1 MSSLSSGVSLTVSTD
16 DFESKMD
23 AATNK
28 LAKILSK
35 SQWAL
40 GMNIDELGRYVN
52 AQGKCVEGLTLAQ
65 IRLGFYV
72 DELGVVHTQ
81 NGGLVADLN
90 KIEQALGFYADEF
103 RELFH
108 WDDSKK

>member
-1 MSSLSSGVSLTVSTD
+1 
-16 DFESKMD
+16 
-23 AATNK
+23 
-28 LAKILSK
+28 
-35 SQWAL
+35 
-40 GMNIDELGRYVN
+40 MNIDELGRYVN
-52 AQGKCVEGLTLAQ
+52 AQGECVEGLTLAQ

-81 NGGLVADLN
+81 NGRLAADLN

-103 RELFH
+103 RDLFH